1 MKINMNKYCGDCKYD
16 VLTANH
22 EPCKDCYYKL
32 DHPYFEP
39 KEKEPAPIDQAKE
52 RLFKSLDDIQ
62 KIIDDAMEKG
72 DRSVH
77 ISVVGDKVDV
87 SVQPYK
93 EDEWGEWIEVKSDR
107 DDLPLTFTVGYRC
120 SKCGHHHPHM
130 SLYCSICGSRMKA
143 PKPIEEGE
151 KDAK

>member
-1 MKINMNKYCGDCKYD
+1 MSRNCMDCRYWEIP
-16 VLTANH
+16 H
-22 EPCKDCYYKL
+22 FEEPCNKCNDTVQR
-32 DHPYFEP
+32 PYFEP
-39 KEKEPAPIDQAKE
+39 KDELKETVPIDQTKE

-93 EDEWGEWIEVKSDR
+93 EDEWGEWIEVKSDY
-107 DDLPLTFTVGYRC
+107 DNLPLTFTVGYRC

-130 SLYCSICGSRMKA
+130 ALYCSICGSRMKA
-143 PKPIEEGE
+143 PEPEGE
-151 KDAK
+151 KDEK

>member
-1 MKINMNKYCGDCKYD
+1 MSRDCIDCKYWE
-16 VLTANH
+16 LSH
-22 EPCKDCYYKL
+22 LEEPCNKCNDTVTR
-32 DHPYFEP
+32 PFFEP
-39 KEKEPAPIDQAKE
+39 MVSIDQVKD

-77 ISVVGDKVDV
+77 ISIVGDNVGI

-93 EDEWGEWIEVKSDR
+93 EEDEWGEWIEVKSDH
-107 DDLPLTFTVGYRC
+107 DNLPLTFTVGYRC

-130 SLYCSICGSRMKA
+130 ALYCSICGSRMKT
-143 PKPIEEGE
+143 PGPEGE
-151 KDAK
+151 KDE

>member
-1 MKINMNKYCGDCKYD
+1 MKDNTCVKCEYSDRPTYD
-16 VLTANH
+16 Y
-22 EPCKDCYYKL
+22 PCSSCAGYDDKPMFAYKR
-32 DHPYFEP
+32 E
-39 KEKEPAPIDQAKE
+39 PIDQAKE

-77 ISVVGDKVDV
+77 ISIVGDGVDI

-93 EDEWGEWIEVKSDR
+93 EGDEWGEWIEVKSDR

-143 PKPIEEGE
+143 PELEGE
-151 KDAK
+151 KDA

>member
-1 MKINMNKYCGDCKYD
+1 MSKNCSDCKYWE
-16 VLTANH
+16 VSSL
-22 EPCKDCYYKL
+22 ERPCVNC
-32 DHPYFEP
+32 HGTVERPYFEP
-39 KEKEPAPIDQAKE
+39 KEELKETVTIDQAKE

-93 EDEWGEWIEVKSDR
+93 EEGWGEWKLVNGD
-107 DDLPLTFTVGYRC
+107 YYC
-120 SKCGHHHPHM
+120 SKCNMMERYPQLHCPA
-130 SLYCSICGSRMKA
+130 CGAKMKM
-143 PKPIEEGE
+143 PGVEGE
-151 KDAK
+151 K

>member
-1 MKINMNKYCGDCKYD
+1 MSRDC
-16 VLTANH
+16 N
-22 EPCKDCYYKL
+22 DCRHLSTSGTQGICRQCYNVMG
-32 DHPYFEP
+32 HPKFSP
-39 KEKEPAPIDQAKE
+39 KNAPFDQAKE

-93 EDEWGEWIEVKSDR
+93 EDEWGEWIEVKSDH
-107 DDLPLTFTVGYRC
+107 DNLPLTFTVGYRC

-143 PKPIEEGE
+143 PEPEGE